1 MSPLCFP
8 PLYFQFILRKPR
20 FTEVW
25 SFGPC
30 SHLESGKVVLQI
42 TSLTVARNTWSQ
54 TASPFETPKPRQ
66 PQMQASGGDDSCF
79 VLYTVFIGEYFKGSQ
94 EASLS
99 FPPAPLKA

>member
-1 MSPLCFP
+1 MFS
-8 PLYFQFILRKPR
+8 LRKW
-20 FTEVW
+20 EG
-25 SFGPC
+25 SFVNHV
-30 SHLESGKVVLQI
+30 SNS
-42 TSLTVARNTWSQ
+42 VACNTWSQ